1 MWEFEIFFFLNRS
14 LLEMT
19 ENSYKFPEVTRM
31 EMELLERRGFVAYG
45 IEPMLFINRY
55 IRKFKYWEMM
65 VV

>member
-1 MWEFEIFFFLNRS
+1 MKYCFFFLNRS

-55 IRKFKYWEMM
+55 IRKFKYGK
-65 VV
+65 